1 MVRGEIMPV
10 PEGQITGSQLWQG
23 EPVDLKQYEV
33 ITTYKVRKRT
43 VVSATDEAAAIEP
56 VEEELI
62 DHEKC
67 PCFYGGGCPTDGR
80 HLPE

>member
-1 MVRGEIMPV
+1 MLTRTMVRGEVMPV
-10 PEGQITGSQLWQG
+10 PEGQITGSQIWQS
-23 EPVDLKQYEV
+23 P
-33 ITTYKVRKRT
+33 
-43 VVSATDEAAAIEP
+43 IEP